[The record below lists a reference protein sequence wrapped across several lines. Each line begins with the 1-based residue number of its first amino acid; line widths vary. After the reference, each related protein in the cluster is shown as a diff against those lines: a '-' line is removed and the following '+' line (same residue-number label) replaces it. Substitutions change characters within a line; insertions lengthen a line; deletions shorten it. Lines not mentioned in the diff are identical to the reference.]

1 MTKRIL
7 LVEDEER
14 LLEVVKLNLELE
26 GYAVSTAI
34 NGKQALERFH
44 QERFDL
50 ILLDVML
57 PQMDGFSVCR
67 SIRLENRKVPIL
79 FLTAKNSAQDR
90 VMGLKIG
97 GDDYLVKPFDLEEL
111 LLRVQRLLERANSE
125 TKVGSSEY
133 TFDGMA
139 IYFDRH
145 QVKDLNGE
153 IHEIGKKEMMLL
165 RLLTERDGE
174 TVSREEMLDLI
185 WGIDV
190 YPSTRTIDNFILNF
204 RKYFEADARNPKYF
218 HSIRGVGYRFISNAV
233 DRVD

>member
-1 MTKRIL
+1 MSKRIL

-111 LLRVQRLLERANSE
+111 LLRVQRLLERSNTEA
-125 TKVGSSEY
+125 KVGAAEY
-133 TFDGMA
+133 EFDGMA

-145 QVKDLNGE
+145 QVKDHKGE
-153 IHEIGKKEMMLL
+153 IIDIGKKESMLL
-165 RLLTERDGE
+165 RLLVERDGE

-204 RKYFEADARNPKYF
+204 RKYFEPDSKNPKYF

-233 DRVD
+233 GRVD

>member
-1 MTKRIL
+1 MKKRIL

-14 LLEVVKLNLELE
+14 LMEVVKLNLELE
-26 GYAVSTAI
+26 GYEVATA
-34 NGKQALERFH
+34 NDGKKALDVFH
-44 QERFDL
+44 EGPFDL

-97 GDDYLVKPFDLEEL
+97 GDDYLIKPFDLEEL
-111 LLRVQRLLERANSE
+111 LLRVQRLLERSNGNNR
-125 TKVGSSEY
+125 VGLSSFSFEGN
-133 TFDGMA
+133 TIEFDAHMA
-139 IYFDRH
+139 TNY
-145 QVKDLNGE
+145 QGE
-153 IHEIGKKEMMLL
+153 KIELGKKEVMML
-165 RLLTERDGE
+165 RLLIERDGE

-185 WGIDV
+185 WGVDV

-204 RKYFEADARNPKYF
+204 RKYFETDQKTPKHF
-218 HSIRGVGYRFISNAV
+218 HSIRGVGYRFVSQPVNAS
-233 DRVD
+233 

>member
-1 MTKRIL
+1 MSKRIL

-50 ILLDVML
+50 ILLDVMM

-111 LLRVQRLLERANSE
+111 LLRVQRLLERSNTEA
-125 TKVGSSEY
+125 KVGSAEFE
-133 TFDGMA
+133 FDGMA

-145 QVKDLNGE
+145 QVKDHTGE
-153 IHEIGKKEMMLL
+153 IIDIGKKESMLL
-165 RLLTERDGE
+165 RLLVERDGE

-204 RKYFEADARNPKYF
+204 RKYFEPDSKNPKYF

-233 DRVD
+233 GRAD

>member
-1 MTKRIL
+1 MSKRIL

-26 GYAVSTAI
+26 GYAVTTAI

-111 LLRVQRLLERANSE
+111 LLRVQRLLERSNTEA
-125 TKVGSSEY
+125 KVGSAEY
-133 TFDGMA
+133 EFDGMA

-145 QVKDLNGE
+145 QVRDFNGE
-153 IHEIGKKEMMLL
+153 VLDIGKKESMLL
-165 RLLTERDGE
+165 RLLVERDGE

-204 RKYFEADARNPKYF
+204 RKYFEPDSKNPKYF

-233 DRVD
+233 GRVD

>member
-1 MTKRIL
+1 MSKRIL

-26 GYAVSTAI
+26 GYEVITAM
-34 NGKQALERFH
+34 NGKQALEQFH
-44 QERFDL
+44 RGRYDL

-57 PQMDGFSVCR
+57 PQMDGFAVCR

-111 LLRVQRLLERANSE
+111 LLRVQRLLERSASE
-125 TKVGSSEY
+125 ARVGRGEMEFGGN
-133 TFDGMA
+133 T

-145 QVKDLNGE
+145 QVRDRQGN
-153 IHEIGKKEMMLL
+153 IIDIGKKETMLL
-165 RLLTERDGE
+165 RLLTDRDGE

-185 WGIDV
+185 WGVDV

-204 RKYFEADARNPKYF
+204 RKYFEKDPRNPVYF
-218 HSIRGVGYRFISNAV
+218 HSIRGVGYRFVSNPV
-233 DRVD
+233 DRE

>member
-1 MTKRIL
+1 MSKRIL

-26 GYAVSTAI
+26 GYSVSAAI

-111 LLRVQRLLERANSE
+111 LLRVQRLLERSNTEA
-125 TKVGSSEY
+125 KVGSAEFE
-133 TFDGMA
+133 FDGMA

-145 QVKDLNGE
+145 QVKDYNGDVLD
-153 IHEIGKKEMMLL
+153 IGKKESMLL
-165 RLLTERDGE
+165 RLLVERDGE

-204 RKYFEADARNPKYF
+204 RKYFEPDSKNPKYF

-233 DRVD
+233 GRID